1 MSKRSLAL
9 LLTCLGALLTLS
21 LSATAA
27 ADTGDV
33 IEPQHEPPTPA
44 DGWQAGTCY
53 ENQVGEV
60 PETPIP
66 TKPVDLSKPFCSSA
80 TPEIFFTQAG
90 GHPPF
95 GFDQYIV
102 RHETVAPGV
111 IEPLVED
118 PSDPLPFEDR
128 VLKTERVDL
137 PPGFTE
143 NPQSSPQC
151 TEADFKAIG
160 EIPGSGGKMGQ
171 VPKCP
176 ENTIVGREEVWLVVN
191 TANAVPVPGGDPVTG
206 PFLPKGF
213 VIAPDPAKGTRVA
226 VYNLEPNEGEPA
238 RLGFVIAFSKVIEL
252 KGDVAWES
260 DFHEYFTIGLPPP
273 SIGFSTLK
281 SRLLAFGQSG
291 DGTHI
296 TTPTTCF
303 DPEEWP
309 HLYSTWFRGE
319 SWGEPNPTFPEGS
332 TPWEAKLPPGIQP
345 TGCDRIP
352 FDPGVAVDPGTDA
365 VDSPA
370 AATVTTTLPF
380 EPDKEGGEVEEVDPA
395 APEVPDRF
403 DGISQSHVRKAEVV
417 LPKGM
422 GLNPSG
428 AQGLAACTDA
438 QFKKGIRVMDN
449 ECPAASDIGSVEVES
464 PPLREPLVGDV
475 YVGEQMSR
483 DPESGDQFRI
493 LLEAKS
499 EHEDINARL
508 VGHVKANKTTGE
520 LTAVL
525 DDQLTNQFAGA
536 LPSGL
541 PQVPFE
547 EIRVHFD
554 GSKEVLTSPPIC
566 SASGTS
572 RFEPWARP
580 GELKP
585 VTASVALSSDPTGGA
600 CPKTMAERKFAP
612 SYKANTDSTRAGA
625 YSPFHVR
632 IARTDGQQEL
642 KVVDVTL
649 PKGLTGKLAGI
660 PYCPEGV
667 IASIGSRSGTAETA
681 KPSCP
686 DDSFLGTAT
695 TLSGTGGNPLKLPG
709 NVYLAGPYKGA
720 PISLVV
726 TTPALAGPF
735 DLGTVVVRVATFID
749 PDTAQIHAVSD
760 VIPDVFGGV
769 KLDLRQIDID
779 IHRKKFMLNPTNCK
793 AQATTGTIN
802 GGGADPTNPAAFS
815 SYPVNDPFQATKCN
829 KLAFKPKLKINLFGP
844 TKRTKFPRLK
854 AVLTARKGDANIART
869 AVTMPRSLFLEQG
882 HIGTVCTRP
891 QLAAHK
897 CPKASVYGSA
907 WAKSPL
913 LSKKLKGKVFLVS
926 SNNELPDLLV
936 DLRGQ
941 VEIYLRGVISSG
953 KNGGLKT
960 VFRKVPDVPVSK
972 FVLNMKGGK
981 KSLLVNSQNL
991 CEKPQRAVVKMKGQ
1005 NGKKKNNNKFK
1016 LNVASC
1022 GKKKGKK

>member
-1 MSKRSLAL
+1 MGKRSLAL
-9 LLTCLGALLTLS
+9 LLMCLGALLTPS
-21 LSATAA
+21 LSAVAV

-44 DGWQAGTCY
+44 DGFQAGTCY
-53 ENQVGEV
+53 ENQVDEV

-80 TPEIFFTQAG
+80 TPKIFFTQAG

-102 RHETVAPGV
+102 RHETVPVAPGLV
-111 IEPLVED
+111 LEPLIED

-143 NPQSSPQC
+143 NPQSSPACSQ
-151 TEADFKAIG
+151 ADFERVVLVDG
-160 EIPGSGGKMGQ
+160 QPRRIPGCDPS
-171 VPKCP
+171 
-176 ENTIVGREEVWLVVN
+176 TIVGREEVWLVVN

-213 VIAPDPAKGTRVA
+213 VIVPDPAKGTRVP

-238 RLGFVIAFSKVIEL
+238 RLGFVIAFSKVVEL
-252 KGDVAWES
+252 HGDVAWES
-260 DFHEYFTIGLPPP
+260 DFHEYFTIHLPPASRP
-273 SIGFSTLK
+273 FSTLK

-291 DGTHI
+291 NGTHI
-296 TTPTTCF
+296 TMPTTCF
-303 DPEEWP
+303 DPNEWP

-319 SWGEPNPTFPEGS
+319 SQGEPNPTFPEGS

-345 TGCDRIP
+345 TGCDKIP
-352 FDPGVAVDPGTDA
+352 FDPGVKVDPGTSA

-370 AATVTTTLPF
+370 AATVETTLPF
-380 EPDKEGGEVEEVDPA
+380 DPAKEGGEVRNGGTE
-395 APEVPDRF
+395 
-403 DGISQSHVRKAEVV
+403 GISQSHVRKAEVV

-422 GLNPSG
+422 GINPSG
-428 AQGLAACTDA
+428 ANGLVACSDA

-464 PPLREPLVGDV
+464 PPLREPLVGDI
-475 YVGEQMSR
+475 YVGEQKSR

-508 VGHVKANKTTGE
+508 VGHVRADKTTGQ

-525 DDQLTNQFAGA
+525 NDRLVGQFAGE
-536 LPSGL
+536 LPEGL
-541 PQVPFE
+541 PQVPFKA
-547 EIRVHFD
+547 IRVHFD
-554 GSKEVLTSPPIC
+554 GAKNVLTSPPVC
-566 SASGTS
+566 SATGTS

-585 VTASVALSSDPTGGA
+585 VDASVTLSADPSGGA
-600 CPKTMAERKFAP
+600 CPQTMEERKFAP
-612 SYKANTDSTRAGA
+612 TYKANSDSTKAGA

-632 IARTDGQQEL
+632 IARRDGEQEL
-642 KVVDVTL
+642 KVVNVTL
-649 PKGLTGKLAGI
+649 PKGLTAKLRGI
-660 PYCPEGV
+660 PYCSEEAIAAAEGK
-667 IASIGSRSGTAETA
+667 SGRQEADN
-681 KPSCP
+681 PSCP
-686 DDSFLGTAT
+686 EDSFLGTVRT
-695 TLSGTGGNPLKLPG
+695 VSGTGDNPLKLPG
-709 NVYLAGPYKGA
+709 NVWLAGPYKGA
-720 PISLVV
+720 PVSLVT

-735 DLGTVVVRVATFID
+735 DLGVVVVRVALNLN
-749 PDTAQIHAVSD
+749 PETAQVNAVSD
-760 VIPDVFGGV
+760 VIPDVFGGA

-779 IHRKKFMLNPTNCK
+779 IYRKKFMLNPTNCK
-793 AQATTGTIN
+793 AQATVGTIH
-802 GGGADPTNPAAFS
+802 GGGADPANPAVFS
-815 SYPVNDPFQATKCN
+815 SYGVNDPFRATGCK
-829 KLAFKPKLKINLFGP
+829 KLGFKPKLRIKLFGP
-844 TKRTKFPRLK
+844 TVRNKYPRLK
-854 AVLTARKGDANIART
+854 AVLGARKGDANLART
-869 AVTMPRSLFLEQG
+869 AVTMPKSLFLEQG

-891 QLAAHK
+891 QLASHA

-907 WAKSPL
+907 WAKTPL
-913 LSKKLKGKVFLVS
+913 LKKPLKGKVYLVS
-926 SNNELPDLLV
+926 SSNELPDLLV

-941 VEIYLRGVISSG
+941 VEVYLRGVIGTGST
-953 KNGGLKT
+953 GGLKT

-981 KSLLVNSQNL
+981 KGLLVNSTNL
-991 CEKPQRAVVKMKGQ
+991 CAASQRAIVKMKGQ
-1005 NGKKKNNNKFK
+1005 NGKKKNNNRFK
-1016 LNVASC
+1016 LNVVSC
-1022 GKKKGKK
+1022 AKKKGK